1 MFVITMNTLVKKE
14 MRVVCIFR
22 WQNINV
28 DPNGAVN
35 ALHRGSGRSFTIHE
49 SMFNPPKLDIEKKPP
64 MSMIDQGVEDVIVQ
78 SNIH

>member
-1 MFVITMNTLVKKE
+1 

-22 WQNINV
+22 WQNVNV
-28 DPNGAVN
+28 DPNGAANV
-35 ALHRGSGRSFTIHE
+35 LHRGPGRSFTIHE
-49 SMFNPPKLDIEKKPP
+49 SMFNPPKLKKKPS